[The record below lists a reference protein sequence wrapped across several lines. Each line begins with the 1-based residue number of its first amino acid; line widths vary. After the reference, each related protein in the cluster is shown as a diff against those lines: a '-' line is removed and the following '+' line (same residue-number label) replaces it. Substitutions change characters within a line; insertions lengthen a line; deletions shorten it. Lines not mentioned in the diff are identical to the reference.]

1 MEDKSMIVKIESLF
15 IKILVFYVLYA
26 I

>member
-15 IKILVFYVLYA
+15 IKILLFYVLYA